1 VRDVDAENAIK
12 EAAASAAAAAAAAA
26 VAAVAAT
33 AAVTSFSEDA
43 EEEDSEKAAAAAA
56 AAADIA
62 AAEILQLELQVA
74 ADAEIEEQLAAA
86 AAATAAGCI
95 SSFQKWMRP
104 GLTLEYLVSIGL
116 IHDDA
121 VALMLLVE
129 ADVKS
134 TCRREHF
141 HLFQRLIAV
150 NSSTAC
156 SSNLILL
163 QALAGRFE
171 GYS

>member
-43 EEEDSEKAAAAAA
+43 EEEDSEKAAA